1 MPLWQTPANQAL
13 RHFQLRR
20 QYTTHAGVLGTLMSH
35 YFVLLLSLSLSLSL
49 AVALL
54 PQGMLE
60 ASCAGTL
67 VFPGSSAL
75 AGQAGLFTALLGAV
89 TLSAVA
95 RPAYQYAGVTARTH
109 QRACTHQVPNRHS
122 QIPLEPR
129 MRAA

>member
-1 MPLWQTPANQAL
+1 MPRWQTPANRAL

-20 QYTTHAGVLGTLMSH
+20 QYITHAGVLGTLMSH
-35 YFVLLLSLSLSLSL
+35 SCVLPLSLAFAFAF

-54 PQGMLE
+54 SQGMLE

-95 RPAYQYAGVTARTH
+95 RPAYQYAGVTAHTH